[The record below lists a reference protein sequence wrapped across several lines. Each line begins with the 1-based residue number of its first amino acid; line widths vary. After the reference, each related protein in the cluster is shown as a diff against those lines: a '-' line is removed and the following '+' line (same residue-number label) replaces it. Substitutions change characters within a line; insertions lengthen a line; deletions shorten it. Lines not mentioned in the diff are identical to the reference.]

1 MKKIFLVIGALL
13 AFFSLTAIGVAVVS
27 SYGSIT
33 GYAIIEESITIDIIG
48 SSNDANY
55 TIKAHQGET
64 AYSPKIKLKNAAN
77 TEIDI
82 IVNITTD
89 HPDDIKISMVD
100 ETKNT
105 TITNPLSIPPEDL
118 YFYIKKEIKP
128 TASPGNYSFSIEIIP
143 D

>member
-1 MKKIFLVIGALL
+1 MKKVFLVLGILF

-33 GYAIIEESITIDIIG
+33 GYAIVEESIVIDIIG
-48 SSNDANY
+48 SSNDDNY
-55 TIKAHQGET
+55 TISAHQGEI
-64 AYSPKIKLKNAAN
+64 AYSPKIKLKNSAD
-77 TEIDI
+77 TEIDV

-89 HPDDIKISMVD
+89 HPEDVKISMVD

-105 TITNPLSIPPEDL
+105 TIENPLSVPSEDL
-118 YFYIKKEIKP
+118 YLYIKKEIKP
-128 TASPGNYSFSIEIIP
+128 AASPGNYSFSIEVIP

>member
-1 MKKIFLVIGALL
+1 MKKVSVALGVLL

-33 GYAIIEESITIDIIG
+33 GYAIVEESITIDIIG
-48 SSNDANY
+48 SSNDDNY
-55 TIKAHQGET
+55 TINARQGET
-64 AYSPKIKLKNAAN
+64 AYSPKIKLKNSAD
-77 TEIDI
+77 TEIDV

-89 HPDDIKISMVD
+89 HPEDLKISMVD
-100 ETKNT
+100 ETKNST
-105 TITNPLSIPPEDL
+105 LENPLIVPPEDL

-128 TASPGNYSFSIEIIP
+128 AASPGNYSFSIEVIP